1 VYALP
6 AAFVDAHP
14 GGDAIL
20 LEYRGADASR
30 AFSLANHSRAAL
42 AQANG
47 YLVWPPPA
55 LRGADGSGG
64 GWGGGVGGGQPP
76 LRARR
81 KALMTG
87 LWNR

>member
-1 VYALP
+1 MP

-42 AQANG
+42 AQANHG

-55 LRGADGSGG
+55 LRGAGSGDRE
-64 GWGGGVGGGQPP
+64 GGQPP
-76 LRARR
+76 LRVRR
-81 KALMTG
+81 KALTTG